1 MDTIDTDD
9 NGSGDQSTG
18 SDEVVGDQ
26 DQRSRAVSDTIA
38 DVIVCETDS
47 GVKVSGINI
56 VNEGHLVDGVG
67 SDFPTVGDH
76 NQCSRALSDI
86 ATNVIVCGTD
96 NTLQLM
102 VLMLLEGS
110 KILALLQMV

>member
-76 NQCSRALSDI
+76 I
-86 ATNVIVCGTD
+86 NVV
-96 NTLQLM
+96 
-102 VLMLLEGS
+102 VLFL
-110 KILALLQMV
+110 ILLQMSLFVELTIRCN